1 MVPSSIVKTSRACP
15 ISNCKDAFLVAEK
28 DRHGAPL
35 RNVMGKDSGLIFV
48 DPVPFE
54 NTEEFYKTEYRKS
67 YKGVHRPKP
76 KHIYRAG
83 LVALE
88 RYERIKN
95 FISKDAACLDAGSSS
110 GEFVYLLKSRGYR
123 AEGAEANEPYAEYSR
138 SELDIS
144 VSILPF
150 SKFKEEQQ
158 FDLITMFHVLEHLEH
173 PIRDLTHLA
182 KCLKPNG
189 KFVIEVP
196 NILYSDMAFSHKWH
210 PGHLFSYTKNTL
222 PLLMMKAGLE
232 TISCS
237 PIGDGGNLWGV
248 FQKWGGQPNSCS
260 GSTNF
265 DPSDDLR
272 ALRRGARSYYL
283 NPKNYLKFIPKTLK
297 QLREKPESRL
307 RSGIEILDEL
317 YRND

>member
-1 MVPSSIVKTSRACP
+1 
-15 ISNCKDAFLVAEK
+15 L
-28 DRHGAPL
+28 G
-35 RNVMGKDSGLIFV
+35 
-48 DPVPFE
+48 
-54 NTEEFYKTEYRKS
+54 
-67 YKGVHRPKP
+67 
-76 KHIYRAG
+76 
-83 LVALE
+83 
-88 RYERIKN
+88 
-95 FISKDAACLDAGSSS
+95 
-110 GEFVYLLKSRGYR
+110 
-123 AEGAEANEPYAEYSR
+123 
-138 SELDIS
+138 IS

-173 PIRDLTHLA
+173 PIRDLSHLA
-182 KCLKPNG
+182 KCLKPSG

-196 NILYSDMAFSHKWH
+196 NILYSDMAFSRKWH
-210 PGHLFSYTKNTL
+210 PGHLFSYTENTL

-237 PIGDGGNLWGV
+237 PLGHGGNLWGV
-248 FQKWGGQPNSCS
+248 FQKRGGQPNYCS
-260 GSTNF
+260 GSTDF

-297 QLREKPESRL
+297 QLREKTASRL